1 MINEETAYEMLL
13 QTRETIVVILRTM
26 STFMLKDDWFKMM
39 NEIRKIHGLEEI
51 KIEGKNDEASEN
63 N

>member
-1 MINEETAYEMLL
+1 MNEETAYEKLL
-13 QTRETIVVILRTM
+13 QTRETIAVILRTM
-26 STFMLKDDWFKMM
+26 STFMPKDEWFEMM

-51 KIEGKNDEASEN
+51 KIEGKTDEDSEN